1 MRERAERALPIS
13 TTCERGLFIM
23 RIYVA
28 EVLFFHTYGGEE
40 TEFFV
45 RAAFHDLDAAE
56 RWCDDEPARLAD
68 ARKQAGRFLAR
79 WVRTRGDCWV
89 RPMTLY

>member
-1 MRERAERALPIS
+1 
-13 TTCERGLFIM
+13 M

-28 EVLFFHTYGGEE
+28 EVLFFHNYGGEE
-40 TEFFV
+40 SEFFV

-68 ARKQAGRFLAR
+68 ARKQAGALLAR
-79 WVRTRGDCWV
+79 YVLARGDCWV
-89 RPMTLY
+89 RPMPLY